1 MRIDPGHVTD
11 LLARLVRINSINP
24 FFSEGTTN
32 EREIAGCVAEE
43 LRDLGARVEIREPEP
58 GRTSVLGTLPGR
70 SQEGGGRSL
79 VLYAHMDTVGVG
91 GMPEP
96 FSAEVRDGRMYGRGT
111 YDMKGGLAACL
122 AAARAV
128 AEAGLPLAG
137 DLHVLG
143 VADEEVASLGLL
155 DALTAFRPDAA
166 IVTEPTELDLGLAHK
181 GFIWIEVETE
191 GRAAHGSRF
200 DLGIDANLRMGRFLG
215 RLEELEREL
224 RARPG
229 HPLVGPPSLHAGTLR
244 GGTAPSVYAASCRLE
259 VERRT
264 VPGETEAS
272 CVAELQALADEL
284 SAADPTF
291 RAKIRPILSRPAFEV
306 AADAPIVETVTAA
319 ASFVLG
325 RAPAKVGHTFWMD
338 ASLFAEAGIETVVI
352 GAHGT
357 GAHADEEWV
366 DLGSVVQL
374 AEILARAAMAWCGP
388 RQP

>member
-1 MRIDPGHVTD
+1 MKIDPGYVTD

-24 FFSEGTTN
+24 FFSEGKTD
-32 EREIAGCVAEE
+32 EREIAGFVADE
-43 LRDLGARVEIREPEP
+43 LRGFGARVEIREPEP
-58 GRTSVLGTLPGR
+58 GRMSVLGTLPG
-70 SQEGGGRSL
+70 QGKGRSL
-79 VLYAHMDTVGVG
+79 LLYAHMDTVGVG
-91 GMPEP
+91 GMAEP
-96 FSAEVRDGRMYGRGT
+96 FSGEVRDGRLYGRGS

-122 AAARAV
+122 AAARAI
-128 AEAGLPLAG
+128 AESGVPLAG

-155 DALTAFRPDAA
+155 DMLTVCRPDAA
-166 IVTEPTELDLGLAHK
+166 IVTEPTELDLCLAHK

-200 DLGIDANLRMGRFLG
+200 DLGVDANLRMGRFLG

-224 RARPG
+224 RRRPG

-244 GGTAPSVYAASCRLE
+244 GGTAPSIYAAQCRLE

-264 VPGETEAS
+264 VPGETEAG

-284 SAADPTF
+284 AAADPTF
-291 RAKIRPILSRPAFEV
+291 RARVRPTLTRPAFEV
-306 AADAPIVETVTAA
+306 AADAPIVQAVTAA
-319 ASFVLG
+319 ASTVLG
-325 RAPAKVGHTFWMD
+325 RTPTALGHTFWMD
-338 ASLFAEAGIETVVI
+338 ASLFAEAGVETVVI

-366 DLGSVVQL
+366 DVQSVVQL
-374 AEILARAAMAWCGP
+374 AEILAGTAVAWCRDGVE
-388 RQP
+388 

>member
-24 FFSEGTTN
+24 FFSGGTTD

-43 LRDLGARVEIREPEP
+43 LRGFGARVEVREPEP
-58 GRTSVLGTLPGR
+58 GRTSVLGTLPG
-70 SQEGGGRSL
+70 QGGGRSL

-91 GMPEP
+91 GMPAP

-128 AEAGLPLAG
+128 AKAGIPLAG

-143 VADEEVASLGLL
+143 VADEEVASLGLF

-166 IVTEPTELDLGLAHK
+166 IVTEPTELDLSLAHK

-229 HPLVGPPSLHAGTLR
+229 HPLVGSPSLHAGTLR

-284 SAADPTF
+284 AAADPTF
-291 RAKIRPILSRPAFEV
+291 RAKIRPILTRPAFEV
-306 AADAPIVETVTAA
+306 APDAPIVRTVTEAA
-319 ASFVLG
+319 TAVLG
-325 RAPAKVGHTFWMD
+325 RTPPSVGHTFWMD
-338 ASLFAEAGIETVVI
+338 ASLFAEAGVGTVVL

-374 AEILARAAMAWCGP
+374 AEILARSAIDWCA
-388 RQP
+388 

>member
-24 FFSEGTTN
+24 FFSDGTTN

-43 LRDLGARVEIREPEP
+43 LRDLGARVESREPEP
-58 GRTSVLGTLPGR
+58 GRTSVLGTLKG
-70 SQEGGGRSL
+70 QGGGRSL

-91 GMPEP
+91 GMAEP
-96 FSAEVRDGRMYGRGT
+96 FSAEIRDGRMYGRGA

-122 AAARAV
+122 AAARAI
-128 AEAGLPLAG
+128 AEADIPLAG

-143 VADEEVASLGLL
+143 VADEEVASLGLI

-200 DLGIDANLRMGRFLG
+200 DLGVDANLRMGRFLG

-264 VPGETEAS
+264 VPGETEAA
-272 CVAELQALADEL
+272 CVAELQTLADEL
-284 SAADPTF
+284 AAADPTF
-291 RAKIRPILSRPAFEV
+291 RAKVRPILTRPAFEV
-306 AADAPIVETVTAA
+306 APDAPIVRTVTEAA
-319 ASFVLG
+319 AVVLG
-325 RAPAKVGHTFWMD
+325 RAPAALGHTFWMD
-338 ASLFAEAGIETVVI
+338 ASLFAEAGVETVVI

-374 AEILARAAMAWCGP
+374 AEILARSAAAWCG
-388 RQP
+388 

>member
-32 EREIAGCVAEE
+32 EREIAECVAAE
-43 LRDLGARVEIREPEP
+43 LRQIGARVQTFEPEP
-58 GRTSVLGTLPGR
+58 GRTSVLGTLPG
-70 SQEGGGRSL
+70 QGGGRSL
-79 VLYAHMDTVGVG
+79 ALYAHMDTVGIG

-96 FSAEVRDGRMYGRGT
+96 FSAEVRDGRMYGRGS
-111 YDMKGGLAACL
+111 YDMKCGLAACL

-128 AEAGLPLAG
+128 AEAGIPLAG

-155 DALTAFRPDAA
+155 DVLKSFRPDAA
-166 IVTEPTELDLGLAHK
+166 IVTEPTELDLCLAHK

-215 RLEELEREL
+215 KLDGLEQEL
-224 RARPG
+224 RKRPG

-244 GGTAPSVYAASCRLE
+244 GGTAPSIYAASCRLE
-259 VERRT
+259 IERRT
-264 VPGETEAS
+264 IPGETEAG
-272 CVAELQALADEL
+272 CVAELQTLADEL
-284 SAADPTF
+284 AAADPTF
-291 RAKIRPILSRPAFEV
+291 RAKIRPFLTRPPFEV
-306 AADAPIVETVTAA
+306 PAGAPIVRSVTE
-319 ASFVLG
+319 ASTAVLG
-325 RAPAKVGHTFWMD
+325 RTPPTVGQTFWMD
-338 ASLFAEAGIETVVI
+338 ASLFAEAGVETVVI

-366 DLGSVVQL
+366 DLVSVVQL
-374 AEILARAAMAWCGP
+374 TEILARTAADWCA
-388 RQP
+388 

>member
-1 MRIDPGHVTD
+1 MRIDPGYVTD

-24 FFSEGTTN
+24 FFSGGTTN
-32 EREIAGCVAEE
+32 EREIAECVAEE
-43 LRDLGARVEIREPEP
+43 LRGFGARAEIREPEP
-58 GRTSVLGTLPGR
+58 GRASVLGTIPG
-70 SQEGGGRSL
+70 QGGGRSL

-91 GMPEP
+91 GMAEP
-96 FSAEVRDGRMYGRGT
+96 FSAEIRDGRMYGRGT

-128 AEAGLPLAG
+128 AESGIPLAG

-143 VADEEVASLGLL
+143 VADEEVASLGLF

-166 IVTEPTELDLGLAHK
+166 IVTEPTELDLCLAHK

-264 VPGETEAS
+264 VPGEAEAA

-284 SAADPTF
+284 AAADPTF
-291 RAKIRPILSRPAFEV
+291 RAKVRPILTRPAFEV
-306 AADAPIVETVTAA
+306 AADASIVRTVTEAA
-319 ASFVLG
+319 AAVLG
-325 RAPAKVGHTFWMD
+325 RAPAALGHTFWMD
-338 ASLFAEAGIETVVI
+338 ASLFAEAGVETVVI

-366 DLGSVVQL
+366 DLGSVAQL
-374 AEILARAAMAWCGP
+374 AGILARAAAAWCGP
-388 RQP
+388 PQS

>member
-1 MRIDPGHVTD
+1 MRIDPEQITA

-24 FFSEGTTN
+24 FFSGGQTD
-32 EREIAGCVAEE
+32 EREIAGCVADE
-43 LRDLGARVEIREPEP
+43 LRQIGARVEIREPEP
-58 GRTSVLGTLPGR
+58 GRTSVLGTLSGR
-70 SQEGGGRSL
+70 GGGRSL

-96 FSAEVRDGRMYGRGT
+96 FSAEVRDGRMYGRGA
-111 YDMKGGLAACL
+111 YDMKCGLAACL
-122 AAARAV
+122 AAARAI

-143 VADEEVASLGLL
+143 VADEEVASLGLF
-155 DALTAFRPDAA
+155 DVLTSFRPDAA
-166 IVTEPTELDLGLAHK
+166 IVTEPTELDLCRAHK

-244 GGTAPSVYAASCRLE
+244 GGTAPSIYAASCRLE
-259 VERRT
+259 IERRT
-264 VPGETEAS
+264 VPGETEAG

-284 SAADPTF
+284 AAADPTF
-291 RAKIRPILSRPAFEV
+291 RARIRPFLTRPPFEV
-306 AADAPIVETVTAA
+306 AAGAPIVHTVTEAA
-319 ASFVLG
+319 TAVLG
-325 RAPAKVGHTFWMD
+325 RTPPTVGQTFWMD
-338 ASLFAEAGIETVVI
+338 ASLFAEAGVETVVI

-366 DLGSVVQL
+366 DLGSVAQL
-374 AEILARAAMAWCGP
+374 TEILARAAVAWCGVE
-388 RQP
+388 

>member
-1 MRIDPGHVTD
+1 MRIDPAYVTD

-24 FFSEGTTN
+24 FFSDGTTN
-32 EREIAGCVAEE
+32 EREIAGCVADE
-43 LRDLGARVEIREPEP
+43 LRQIGARVEIREPEP
-58 GRTSVLGTLPGR
+58 GRTSVLGTFPG
-70 SQEGGGRSL
+70 QGGGRSL
-79 VLYAHMDTVGVG
+79 LLYAHMDTVGVG
-91 GMPEP
+91 GMAEP
-96 FSAEVRDGRMYGRGT
+96 FSAEVRDGRMYGRGS
-111 YDMKGGLAACL
+111 YDMKCGLAACL

-128 AEAGLPLAG
+128 AEAGVPLAG

-143 VADEEVASLGLL
+143 VADEEVASLGLI
-155 DALTAFRPDAA
+155 DALTVCRPDAA
-166 IVTEPTELDLGLAHK
+166 IVTEPTELDVVRAHK

-200 DLGIDANLRMGRFLG
+200 DLGIDANLRMVRFLG

-244 GGTAPSVYAASCRLE
+244 GGSAPSIYAASCRLE

-264 VPGETEAS
+264 IPGESEAG
-272 CVAELQALADEL
+272 CVAELQTLADEL
-284 SAADPTF
+284 AAADPTF
-291 RAKIRPILSRPAFEV
+291 RAKIRPFLTRPPFEV
-306 AADAPIVETVTAA
+306 AADAPIVRLVTETATG
-319 ASFVLG
+319 VLG
-325 RAPAKVGHTFWMD
+325 RTPATVGQTFWMD
-338 ASLFAEAGIETVVI
+338 ASLLAEAGVETVVI

-374 AEILARAAMAWCGP
+374 TEILARTAAAWCGAGP
-388 RQP
+388 A

>member
-1 MRIDPGHVTD
+1 
-11 LLARLVRINSINP
+11 
-24 FFSEGTTN
+24 
-32 EREIAGCVAEE
+32 
-43 LRDLGARVEIREPEP
+43 
-58 GRTSVLGTLPGR
+58 
-70 SQEGGGRSL
+70 
-79 VLYAHMDTVGVG
+79 
-91 GMPEP
+91 
-96 FSAEVRDGRMYGRGT
+96 
-111 YDMKGGLAACL
+111 MKGGLAACI

-143 VADEEVASLGLL
+143 VADEEVASLGLF

-166 IVTEPTELDLGLAHK
+166 IVTEPTELDVVSAHK

-224 RARPG
+224 RRRPP
-229 HPLVGPPSLHAGTLR
+229 HPLVGTPSLHAGTLR
-244 GGTAPSVYAASCRLE
+244 GGAAPSIYAAHCRLE

-264 VPGETEAS
+264 IPGETEAG
-272 CVAELQALADEL
+272 CVAELQAIADEL
-284 SAADPTF
+284 AAADPTF
-291 RAKIRPILSRPAFEV
+291 RAKVRPFLTRPPFEV
-306 AADAPIVETVTAA
+306 AAGAPIVRTVTEMATA
-319 ASFVLG
+319 VLG
-325 RAPAKVGHTFWMD
+325 RTPATVGQTFWMD
-338 ASLFAEAGIETVVI
+338 ASLFAEACVETVVI

-374 AEILARAAMAWCGP
+374 TEILARTAVAWCGP
-388 RQP
+388 RPA